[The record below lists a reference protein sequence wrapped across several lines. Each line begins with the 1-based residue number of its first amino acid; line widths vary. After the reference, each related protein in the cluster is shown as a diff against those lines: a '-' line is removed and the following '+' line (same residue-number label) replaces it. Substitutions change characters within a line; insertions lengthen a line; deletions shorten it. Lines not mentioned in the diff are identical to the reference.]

1 MRAVR
6 ALPRPIPE
14 ISDARERGLPVGR
27 RIGPHPM
34 NKRPLSRASAFHE
47 AAHAVAR
54 LYVGARATDVEI
66 RNDGSGLSHGT
77 GELWAAGHGQYASW
91 NLLLYTLAGPYA
103 EARVSHRD
111 RVLVMFTR
119 GADDYR
125 AAQESIAWLVA
136 RGYVATERAAW
147 GRAESETLML
157 LRDRWPAIT
166 RVAAALLSSGRLSA
180 LEVHELAGA

>member
-1 MRAVR
+1 MKAVR

-14 ISDARERGLPVGR
+14 ISDARERGLPEGAAHWTSSV
-27 RIGPHPM
+27 
-34 NKRPLSRASAFHE
+34 NKRPLSKASAFHE

-77 GELWAAGHGQYASW
+77 GELWEAGYGQYALW
-91 NLLLYTLAGPYA
+91 NFLLYALAGPYA

-119 GADDYR
+119 GAEDYR
-125 AAQESIAWLVA
+125 ATQEPIAWLVA
-136 RGYVATERAAW
+136 RGYAATERAAW
-147 GRAESETLML
+147 RHAESETLVF
-157 LRDRWPAIT
+157 LRERWPAIT
-166 RVAAALLSSGRLSA
+166 RVAAALLKSGRLSA